1 MHFIAKQGK
10 LKKNPTTHTHTLRGR
25 DEPIELDS
33 PLNGCDFK
41 LGHTVCKHCNRWT
54 EAVQC
59 VKAVAVL
66 WTETIITA
74 HVESHFEP

>member
-10 LKKNPTTHTHTLRGR
+10 LRGR
-25 DEPIELDS
+25 NGPIELDS

-59 VKAVAVL
+59 VKSVAVF